1 MAQNAATTLPLHYGK
16 INALQRA
23 WFVLKCVILGT
34 PNTKERN
41 LGMTTKT
48 VNYTEE
54 MVSRLHEMYAE
65 LGNDGLEQIAEA
77 MEKPVRSIRAKLV
90 RDGLYVASPKSAAA
104 KKDGPSK
111 KEILN
116 AIDSLGFDPTGLE
129 GATKEALVRIKSLI
143 SDMGASD
150 AN

>member
-1 MAQNAATTLPLHYGK
+1 MRQHSQ
-16 INALQRA
+16 INALHRA
-23 WFVLKCVILGT
+23 WFVLKSIMFVT

-41 LGMTTKT
+41 LGMTKT

-65 LGNDGLEQIAEA
+65 LGNDGLDQIAETL
-77 MEKPVRSIRAKLV
+77 EKPIRSIRAKLV

-116 AIDSLGFDPTGLE
+116 AIDGLGFDSKGLE
-129 GATKEALVRIKSLI
+129 GATKEALTRIQSLVADF
-143 SDMGASD
+143 SN

>member
-1 MAQNAATTLPLHYGK
+1 MRQHSQISALH
-16 INALQRA
+16 RA
-23 WFVLKCVILGT
+23 WFVLKSIMFVT

-41 LGMTTKT
+41 LGMTKT
-48 VNYTEE
+48 VNYSEE

-65 LGNDGLEQIAEA
+65 LGNDGLDQIAETL
-77 MEKPVRSIRAKLV
+77 EKPIRSIRAKLV
-90 RDGLYVASPKSAAA
+90 RDGLYVAPPKSAAA

-116 AIDSLGFDPTGLE
+116 AIDGLGFDSKGLE
-129 GATKEALVRIKSLI
+129 GATKEALTRIQSLVADF
-143 SDMGASD
+143 SN

>member
-1 MAQNAATTLPLHYGK
+1 MRQHSQISALH
-16 INALQRA
+16 RA
-23 WFVLKCVILGT
+23 WFVLKSIMFVT

-41 LGMTTKT
+41 LGMTKT
-48 VNYTEE
+48 VNYSEE

-65 LGNDGLEQIAEA
+65 LGNDGLDQIAETL
-77 MEKPVRSIRAKLV
+77 EKPIRSVRAKLV

-116 AIDSLGFDPTGLE
+116 AIDGLGFDSKGLE
-129 GATKEALVRIKSLI
+129 GATKEALTRIQSLVADF
-143 SDMGASD
+143 SN